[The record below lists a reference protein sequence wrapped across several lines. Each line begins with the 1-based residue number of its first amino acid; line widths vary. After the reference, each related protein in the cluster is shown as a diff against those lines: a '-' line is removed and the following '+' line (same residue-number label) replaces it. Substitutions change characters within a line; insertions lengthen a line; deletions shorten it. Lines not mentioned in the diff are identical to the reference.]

1 MAYLND
7 AANVQKL
14 AVASTAVLPASALSS
29 PATGASPAGLAR
41 MTATAARR
49 IRSAECRLLGAAL
62 MISR

>member
-1 MAYLND
+1 MAYLDD

-14 AVASTAVLPASALSS
+14 AVASTAAVLASVPSS
-29 PATGASPAGLAR
+29 LATGASPAGLAR
-41 MTATAARR
+41 MTATAVRR